1 MKFLADMGVALST
14 IRALREHGHDAV
26 HLQEAGLG
34 RLPDRAIME
43 KARQE
48 NRVVLTFDL
57 DFGDLL
63 AAGLLDT
70 PSVLVFRL
78 HNQTPSSV
86 TPRLLAVLSE
96 TQRELEAG
104 AVVIVEE
111 ARYRIRHLPF
121 QSKIEGSLG
130 ESNI

>member
-1 MKFLADMGVALST
+1 MRFLADMGVALST
-14 IRALREHGHDAV
+14 VQALRDRGHDAL
-26 HLQEAGLG
+26 HLQEVGSE
-34 RLPDRAIME
+34 RLLDHAILE
-43 KARQE
+43 KTRQE
-48 NRVVLTFDL
+48 SRVVLTFDL

-78 HNQTPSSV
+78 QNQTPSSV

-96 TQRELEAG
+96 TQHELEAG

-111 ARYRIRHLPF
+111 ARYRIRRLPF
-121 QSKIEGSLG
+121 QSKAEGSPG
-130 ESNI
+130 ESNA

>member
-1 MKFLADMGVALST
+1 VRFLADMGVALST
-14 IRALREHGHDAV
+14 VQALGGRGHDAL
-26 HLQEAGLG
+26 HLQEVGSE
-34 RLPDRAIME
+34 RLPDHTILE

-48 NRVVLTFDL
+48 SRVVLTFDL

-63 AAGLLDT
+63 AAGLLDI

-78 HNQTPSSV
+78 HNQTPRSV

-96 TQRELEAG
+96 TQHELEAG

-111 ARYRIRHLPF
+111 ARYRIRRLPF
-121 QSKIEGSLG
+121 QSKA
-130 ESNI
+130 ESSPG